1 VKLWRLRPPLYCM
14 LKSRRLGR
22 RVKSQGIRVGKALV
36 LVHLETLQPTAKAT
50 VSLPCPALT
59 VFTRPHIESFLLQFK
74 YTTWPGAYLET
85 GSLHCSHTAEAARVV
100 GSAKLEGVKCPFN
113 CTHDSPATHQPHP
126 PEIKRFPAPLLL
138 PCSISLDLKGS
149 AAETQFVPAASLAL
163 GGLGGFLLETALLQL
178 VLDTVHVKV
187 GNVQSFDF
195 SAYFVHEDETG
206 VAAYVLDFEV
216 AGWSLL
222 LGRFLIDELLDE
234 RQTIELSARTTLHQ
248 DLAVACPGGQD

>member
-1 VKLWRLRPPLYCM
+1 M
-14 LKSRRLGR
+14 LKSHRLGR
-22 RVKSQGIRVGKALV
+22 RVKSQGVRVCKALV
-36 LVHLETLQPTAKAT
+36 LVYLETFPTHCQ
-50 VSLPCPALT
+50 SHCFSPLPSTYCLYSPTHRVLSPAVQIHYLAWS
-59 VFTRPHIESFLLQFK
+59 I
-74 YTTWPGAYLET
+74 LET

-113 CTHDSPATHQPHP
+113 CTHDSPAPISLILP
-126 PEIKRFPAPLLL
+126 RSKRFPAPLLL

-163 GGLGGFLLETALLQL
+163 RGLGGFLLETALLQL
-178 VLDTVHVKV
+178 VLDAVHVKV

-234 RQTIELSARTTLHQ
+234 R
-248 DLAVACPGGQD
+248 